1 MSDCSLDWSLVH
13 AFLVVAEHGSLS
25 AGARTLGVSQPTLGR
40 QIRSME
46 EQLGAELFQRRDKGL
61 VLTETGTSLLTAARA
76 MRLAA
81 HEIELRAAG
90 RAEKLEGTVRLSA
103 SVAVSVHHL
112 PAMIAAARV
121 KEPLIS
127 LELVSNDLSSNLHFR
142 EADIAVRMYRPT
154 QLDLVTLHLG
164 ELKLGVFASRGYIA
178 RRGVP
183 RTAEELLEHEVIGM
197 DKNPQIIEGF
207 RRAGFDVSRELFKV
221 RTDDSEAYW
230 ALCTAGCGI
239 GFGQKT
245 IGRKYPDLQEVALD
259 LNLPHLPVW
268 LTAHETVLQ
277 QPRVRRIW
285 DILTED
291 FRELCEGDA
300 NG

>member
-1 MSDCSLDWSLVH
+1 
-13 AFLVVAEHGSLS
+13 
-25 AGARTLGVSQPTLGR
+25 
-40 QIRSME
+40 ME

-90 RAEKLEGTVRLSA
+90 RAEKLDGTVRLSA
-103 SVAVSVHHL
+103 SVAVAVHHL
-112 PAMIAAARV
+112 PTLIATARV
-121 KEPLIS
+121 KEPMIS

-164 ELKLGVFASRGYIA
+164 DLKFGLFASRGYIA
-178 RRGVP
+178 RRGMP
-183 RTAEELLEHEVIGM
+183 KTTEDLLEHDVIGM
-197 DKNPQIIEGF
+197 DKGPHIIEGF
-207 RRAGFDVSRELFKV
+207 RRAGFEVSRDWFKV
-221 RTDDSEAYW
+221 KTDDTEAYW
-230 ALCTAGCGI
+230 ALLNAGCGI

-245 IGRKYPDLQEVALD
+245 IGRKYPDLQEITLD
-259 LNLPHLPVW
+259 LNLPLLPVW
-268 LTAHETVLQ
+268 LTAHETVLL

-285 DILTED
+285 DILSEG
-291 FRELCEGDA
+291 FSELCES
-300 NG
+300 NNNR